1 MVKGWYRSFS
11 PTSLCKSMV
20 QKKCIKGIFQLYFS
34 KSYSGSLIGL
44 TSRCREMNHF
54 LVEFSAGPK
63 GKSLPNRSS
72 FFTDQPLKKR
82 RSWL

>member
-20 QKKCIKGIFQLYFS
+20 QKKCKEGIFQLYFS

-63 GKSLPNRSS
+63 GKSLVEKGKVCPTGQASS
-72 FFTDQPLKKR
+72 QINP
-82 RSWL
+82 